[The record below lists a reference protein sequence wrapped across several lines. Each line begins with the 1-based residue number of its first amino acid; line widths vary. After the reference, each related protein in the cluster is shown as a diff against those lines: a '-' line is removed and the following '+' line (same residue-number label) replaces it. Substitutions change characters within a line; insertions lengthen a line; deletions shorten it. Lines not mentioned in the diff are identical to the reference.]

1 MRTANLIA
9 LLVFG
14 SLWAGLLVVGG
25 ALLAASA
32 ERMIYAALLSGGAA
46 GIAAGGFVFQVV
58 VADRLFPRVDRRVA
72 DVAEASLAGLLII
85 ALGLTAL
92 LLTGDAA

>member
-1 MRTANLIA
+1 MRTLNLAA
-9 LLVFG
+9 LLLFG

-32 ERMIYAALLSGGAA
+32 QRTVYAALLSGGAA
-46 GIAAGGFVFQVV
+46 AIAAGGFVFQVV
-58 VADRLFPRVDRRVA
+58 VADRVFPRVDRRVA
-72 DVAEASLAGLLII
+72 DITEASLAGLLII
-85 ALGLTAL
+85 ALALTGL